1 MRSPIVRTLGQGRAG
16 TVAFGR
22 FLGNDSVTPEEI
34 FDAAGEACGARAA
47 GRGVIAIQDTTHM
60 SFPGRPLGPGGDGK
74 VPGLFLH
81 PVLAL
86 DESSDEML
94 GLAAGRVW
102 TRDGEPPG
110 PRHKRAL
117 QDKESGRWLEEGA
130 AAKAALAAASHVTLI
145 ADRESDIYE
154 EWARLPSRGGDG
166 PDFELIARARFDRR
180 LDGGGTLFAAAAQWP
195 PAGKAKIEIVARK
208 DRAARTARLV
218 LKFGVVTVRKPEDC
232 LAKDLPAS
240 IMLRLVEVEEIGAPA
255 GVEPVH
261 WRLLTTFCVKSAEE
275 AWRIV
280 DLYRRRWV
288 IEEYFRVLKRSG
300 LDLEGAQIEGRHA
313 LLNLVAMGA
322 VAGVPVMQLVEGRDA
337 GPERPASEIIPSDL
351 LPFAAALG
359 ATLEGN
365 TAKQRNPHAPR
376 SLAWLAWIVARLGGW
391 SGYQR
396 YGPPGPK
403 TMAAGW
409 QRFIMMQQG
418 WALSRDV

>member
-22 FLGNDSVTPEEI
+22 FLRNDSVTPQEI
-34 FDAAGEACGARAA
+34 FAAAADDCGARAA
-47 GRGVIAIQDTTHM
+47 GRRVIAIQDTTHL

-86 DESSDEML
+86 DEHSSELL

-102 TRDGEPPG
+102 TREEEKPS
-110 PRHKRAL
+110 PRHLRPL
-117 QDKESGRWLEEGA
+117 QDKESGRWLEEGV

-166 PDFELIARARFDRR
+166 PDFELITRARFDRR
-180 LDGGGTLFAAAAQWP
+180 LDGGGTLFAAATHWP
-195 PAGKAKIEIVARK
+195 PAGEAEIEIVARQG
-208 DRAARTARLV
+208 RAARPARLI
-218 LKFGVVTVRKPEDC
+218 LKFGVVTIRKPEDC
-232 LAKDLPAS
+232 LAKDVPATV
-240 IMLRLVEVEEIGAPA
+240 MLRLVEVEEIGAPA

-261 WRLLTTFCVKSAEE
+261 WRLLTTYCLKSAEE

-280 DLYRRRWV
+280 DLYRLRWR
-288 IEEYFRVLKRSG
+288 IEEYIRVLKRSG
-300 LDLEGAQIEGRHA
+300 LDLEGAQIEGRQA

-337 GPERPASEIIPSDL
+337 GPERQASEVVPPDVL
-351 LPFAAALG
+351 LFAAVLG

-365 TAKQRNPHAPR
+365 TVKQRNPHAPH

-409 QRFIMMQQG
+409 QRFITMQQG
-418 WALSRDV
+418 WALRRHV

>member
-1 MRSPIVRTLGQGRAG
+1 
-16 TVAFGR
+16 
-22 FLGNDSVTPEEI
+22 
-34 FDAAGEACGARAA
+34 
-47 GRGVIAIQDTTHM
+47 
-60 SFPGRPLGPGGDGK
+60 

-102 TRDGEPPG
+102 TRGEEQPG
-110 PRHKRAL
+110 PRHLRAL
-117 QDKESGRWLEEGA
+117 QDKESGRWLAEGA

-154 EWARLPSRGGDG
+154 EWARLPSRGGQG

-180 LDGGGTLFAAAAQWP
+180 LDGSGTLFEAAAQWP
-195 PAGKAKIEIVARK
+195 PAGEAEIEIVARK

-218 LKFGVVTVRKPEDC
+218 LKFGVVTIRKPEDC
-232 LAKDLPAS
+232 LPKDVPATL
-240 IMLRLVEVEEIGAPA
+240 MLRLVEVAEIGAPE
-255 GVEPVH
+255 GGEPVL
-261 WRLLTTFCVKSAEE
+261 WRLLTTVCLKSAEA

-280 DLYRRRWV
+280 DLYRRRWR

-337 GPERPASEIIPSDL
+337 GPERQASEVVSPDML
-351 LPFAAALG
+351 LFAAALG

-365 TAKQRNPHAPR
+365 TAKQRNPHAPH

-396 YGPPGPK
+396 YGPAGPK

-418 WALSRDV
+418 WSLRRDV

>member
-34 FDAAGEACGARAA
+34 FDAAGEACGVRAA
-47 GRGVIAIQDTTHM
+47 GRRVIAIQDTTHL

-102 TRDGEPPG
+102 TREEDKPG
-110 PRHKRAL
+110 PRHLRAL
-117 QDKESGRWLEEGA
+117 KDKESGRWLAEGA

-180 LDGGGTLFAAAAQWP
+180 LDGGGTLFEAAAHWP
-195 PAGKAKIEIVARK
+195 AAGEAEIEIVARK

-218 LKFGVVTVRKPEDC
+218 LKFGVVTIRKPEDC
-232 LAKDLPAS
+232 LAKDVPATV
-240 IMLRLVEVEEIGAPA
+240 MLRLVEVEEIGAPE

-261 WRLLTTFCVKSAEE
+261 WRLLTTYCLKSAKE
-275 AWRIV
+275 AWGIV
-280 DLYRRRWV
+280 DHYRRRWR
-288 IEEYFRVLKRSG
+288 IEEYIRVLKRSG

-337 GPERPASEIIPSDL
+337 GPERQAIEVVPADM
-351 LPFAAALG
+351 LPFAAAVG
-359 ATLEGN
+359 ATLEGK
-365 TAKQRNPHAPR
+365 TAKQRNPHAHG

-396 YGPPGPK
+396 YGPAGPK

-409 QRFIMMQQG
+409 ERFIMMQQG
-418 WALSRDV
+418 WALRRDV

>member
-22 FLGNDSVTPEEI
+22 FLGNAGVTPEEI
-34 FDAAGEACGARAA
+34 FAAAADDCGARAA
-47 GRGVIAIQDTTHM
+47 GRDVIALQDTSHF

-86 DESSDEML
+86 DERSDEIL

-102 TRDGEPPG
+102 TRDEEKPG

-117 QDKESGRWLEEGA
+117 HDKESGRWLAEGA
-130 AAKAALAAASHVTLI
+130 AAKATLAAARHVTLI

-166 PDFELIARARFDRR
+166 PDFELIVRARFDRR
-180 LDGGGTLFAAAAQWP
+180 LKGGGTLFKAAADWP
-195 PAGKAKIEIVARK
+195 EADEAAIEIVARK
-208 DRAARTARLV
+208 DRAARAARLV
-218 LKFGVVTVRKPEDC
+218 LKFGVVTITKPEDC
-232 LAKDLPAS
+232 LANDVPATL
-240 IMLRLVEVEEIGAPA
+240 MLRLVEVEEIGAPA

-261 WRLLTTFCVKSAEE
+261 WRLLTTYGVTTAEE

-280 DLYRRRWV
+280 ALYRRRWR

-300 LDLEGAQIEGRHA
+300 LDLESAQIEGRHA
-313 LLNLVAMGA
+313 LLNMVAMGA

-337 GPERPASEIIPSDL
+337 GPERPASEVVPPDM

-359 ATLEGN
+359 ATLEGK
-365 TAKQRNPHAPR
+365 TDKQRNPHAR
-376 SLAWLAWIVARLGGW
+376 GSLAWLAWIVARLGGW

-409 QRFIMMQQG
+409 QRFLMMQQG
-418 WALSRDV
+418 WALRRDV